1 MTRKLDRN
9 LALAH
14 RRQVKIDEEF
24 RQARQPV
31 VAGDLLQ
38 IVRNRAAQERRD
50 RQIGLDRG
58 EQRLHAGDLADR
70 TPIAAGIAERV
81 EHNGSEGAFLV
92 AQRDRQRVVVAR
104 GPLDGTR
111 PDQIVLKERLADAIR
126 ASIHSQDLEVQLV
139 RRELLS
145 EIPWVNRVLLG
156 VQVVT
161 QFKKII
167 DQAAAEVTV
176 MRLLLFSLTAGVL
189 AFLAVSMVST
199 SLLLMFFFGIL
210 ATSLPTLHILAKRR
224 KRLNKFLSLLP
235 DALDL
240 MSRGLSAGH
249 AFTEALQMVA
259 TEMPEPIASEFRKTY
274 EEQNL
279 GLSLKLALENL
290 VERVPL
296 LDLRMC
302 VTAVLIQRETGG
314 NLSELLEKV
323 AHTIRERFRIME
335 DLKTLTLSS
344 RWSAWLLCGLPI
356 FLAVYVTLMNP
367 GYMDVMW
374 RDPRGHWLLALAAI
388 MQVLGMLMV
397 QKIMKIRI

>member
-1 MTRKLDRN
+1 MTYTLYLFTSRASDKKR
-9 LALAH
+9 AL
-14 RRQVKIDEEF
+14 
-24 RQARQPV
+24 
-31 VAGDLLQ
+31 
-38 IVRNRAAQERRD
+38 
-50 RQIGLDRG
+50 
-58 EQRLHAGDLADR
+58 
-70 TPIAAGIAERV
+70 
-81 EHNGSEGAFLV
+81 
-92 AQRDRQRVVVAR
+92 
-104 GPLDGTR
+104 
-111 PDQIVLKERLADAIR
+111 LKERLADAIR
-126 ASIHSQDLEVQLV
+126 TSAHSTDMDVQLA
-139 RRELLS
+139 REELMS
-145 EIPWVNRVLLG
+145 EIPWLNRVLIKL
-156 VQVVT
+156 QISS
-161 QFKKII
+161 KLKRMI
-167 DQAAAEVTV
+167 DQADSHITV
-176 MRLLLFSLTAGVL
+176 MRLVLFSLTGGAL
-189 AFLAVSMVST
+189 AALAVSMLST
-199 SLLLMFFFGIL
+199 SYLLMGFFGVI
-210 ATSLPTLHILAKRR
+210 AAAFPFLHIHTKRK
-224 KRLNKFLSLLP
+224 KRLKKFLQLLP

-259 TEMPEPIASEFRKTY
+259 TEMPEPISTEFRKTY

-323 AHTIRERFRIME
+323 AYTIRERFRIME
-335 DLKTLTLSS
+335 DLKTMTLSS

-374 RDPRGHWLLALAAI
+374 RDARGNRLLAVAAI